1 MFATLFVAVD
11 VSDDDV
17 ELAEI
22 ASQCGYDVNHPQ
34 VLDVDE
40 PVVGEWHGQPCL
52 LLRLALASDSDAST
66 LAHLPDVAVIKLSHP
81 SVSSSTVLA
90 IS

>member
-22 ASQCGYDVNHPQ
+22 ASQCGYDVIHPQ
-34 VLDVDE
+34 VLDVDA
-40 PVVGEWHGQPCL
+40 PVAGEWHAQPCL
-52 LLRLALASDSDAST
+52 LLRLTLASDADPST
-66 LAHLPDVAVIKLSHP
+66 VAHLPEVAVIKLSHP
-81 SVSSSTVLA
+81 SISSSTVLA

>member
-17 ELAEI
+17 ELAEV
-22 ASQCGYDVNHPQ
+22 ASQCGYDVIHPK

-40 PVVGEWHGQPCL
+40 PVVGDWHGQPCL
-52 LLRLALASDSDAST
+52 LLKLTLAIDTDVST
-66 LAHLPDVAVIKLSHP
+66 LEQVPAVAVIKLSHP
-81 SVSSSTVLA
+81 SISSNTVLA
-90 IS
+90 IG